1 MATSLILPE
10 ITFLASVSPLEHGR
24 HLALSRCS
32 IPRTFLAGKYH
43 FSQLRG
49 RRIRAVREEDRI
61 AEELRRFDSNGN
73 GAARVAVELSV
84 EERGSGASNG
94 SLVKYANGNGA
105 STRVVPEDEVLEV
118 NEDARKRR
126 IEEIGEE
133 EAWFKRSGRDQPEVH

>member
-1 MATSLILPE
+1 M
-10 ITFLASVSPLEHGR
+10 
-24 HLALSRCS
+24 
-32 IPRTFLAGKYH
+32 
-43 FSQLRG
+43 
-49 RRIRAVREEDRI
+49 
-61 AEELRRFDSNGN
+61 
-73 GAARVAVELSV
+73 